1 MTMINKQE
9 FYDLIEFAL
18 EEYCEQTMTRRS
30 ILNDGSVCKQFGSIT
45 AVISNVVANK
55 NRVWIRHY
63 KVLDENGL
71 NIVSFFLGHAAM
83 LFFVNTQPFREKLLA
98 EHTIKGVIALKQ
110 RVFRKTTIPAA
121 VIVLNKSDEQT
132 WFTSAENIDCLIS
145 NLLSEFDENQKVYY
159 SKIIDAKNMMP
170 EYYNGDLQEIE
181 SHLSDSEAKEL
192 GVIATIIAGKG
203 AKQEDFSESG
213 IPYLRAR
220 DIQDSRIISPDKYI
234 GVENINKFSKQLVQ
248 EGDILLT
255 KNFGQN
261 KLALVTEND
270 IPAIASNGLF
280 VIRPY
285 DVTERYL
292 YKYLTSK
299 TGNEVFNKQI
309 KRIQKGVTIPS
320 IALSDLVH
328 VLVPVYDEET
338 MHNIESMDRL
348 SKTEV
353 IEATKQF
360 AKRYRFEAELENEV
374 YCDLVAAGW
383 KDEDL
388 LKEAC
393 VSIGENRKWRPD
405 FVYKLPD
412 ERKVYIEVKTDLMR
426 VRPEWILAMT
436 QILYGEENCF
446 FILSTGSYYE
456 VHASGIEKSLILLQA
471 PTIDEILKWEKEV
484 H

>member
-1 MTMINKQE
+1 MSTINKQE

-18 EEYCEQTMTRRS
+18 EEYCGRTMTGPG
-30 ILNDGSVCKQFGSIT
+30 ILNDGNICKQFGSIT
-45 AVISNVVANK
+45 AVISKAVADK
-55 NRVWIRHY
+55 NHLWVRHY
-63 KVLDENGL
+63 EVSDGNGI

-83 LFFVNTQPFREKLLA
+83 LFSMNTQPFREKLLA
-98 EHTIKGVIALKQ
+98 EHTIKGVITLKQ

-145 NLLSEFDENQKVYY
+145 NLLSKFDENQKVYY
-159 SKIIDAKNMMP
+159 SNIIDAKNMMP

-181 SHLSDSEAKEL
+181 SHLSNTEAKEL
-192 GVIATIIAGKG
+192 GEIATIIAGKC
-203 AKQEDFSESG
+203 AKQEDFAESG

-220 DIQDSRIISPDKYI
+220 DIQDGRIISPDKYI
-234 GVENINKFSKQLVQ
+234 GVENIDKFSKQLVQ

-261 KLALVTEND
+261 KLSLVTEND
-270 IPAIASNGLF
+270 TPAIASNSLF

-285 DVTERYL
+285 DVSEGYL
-292 YKYLTSK
+292 YKYLASK
-299 TGNEVFNKQI
+299 TGKEVFNKQI

-320 IALSDLVH
+320 IALSDLIH
-328 VLVPVYDEET
+328 ILVPIYDEET

-353 IEATKQF
+353 IEATKKF
-360 AKRYRFEAELENEV
+360 AKKHRFESKLENEV
-374 YCDLVAAGW
+374 YRGLVAAGW

-388 LKEAC
+388 LKEAW
-393 VSIGENRKWRPD
+393 VSIRDNRKWIPD

-412 ERKVYIEVKTDLMR
+412 ERKVYIEVKSDLLL
-426 VRPEWILAMT
+426 VRPDWILAIK
-436 QILYGEENCF
+436 QILYGKENCF
-446 FILSTGSYYE
+446 FILTTGSYYE

-471 PTIDEILKWEKEV
+471 PTIDEILRWEKEV
-484 H
+484 R

>member
-1 MTMINKQE
+1 MSTINKQE

-18 EEYCEQTMTRRS
+18 EEYCGRTMKGPN
-30 ILNDGSVCKQFGSIT
+30 ILKDENISKQFGSIT
-45 AVISNVVANK
+45 AVISKEVADK
-55 NRVWIRHY
+55 NHLRVHHY
-63 KVLDENGL
+63 EVSDENGL

-83 LFFVNTQPFREKLLA
+83 LFSVNTQPFREKLLA
-98 EHTIKGVIALKQ
+98 EHTIKGVITLKQ

-132 WFTSAENIDCLIS
+132 WFTSTENIDCLIS
-145 NLLSEFDENQKVYY
+145 NLLSKFDENQKVYY
-159 SKIIDAKNMMP
+159 SNIIDVKNMMP

-181 SHLSDSEAKEL
+181 SHLSNTEAKEL
-192 GVIATIIAGKG
+192 GEIATIIAGKG
-203 AKQEDFSESG
+203 AKQEDFAESG

-234 GVENINKFSKQLVQ
+234 GVANIDKFSKQLVQ

-261 KLALVTEND
+261 KLSLVTEND

-280 VIRPY
+280 VIRTY

-309 KRIQKGVTIPS
+309 NRIQKGVTIPS
-320 IALSDLVH
+320 ITLNDLTH
-328 VLVPVYDEET
+328 VLVPIYDEET

-353 IEATKQF
+353 IDATKQF
-360 AKRYRFEAELENEV
+360 AKRYRFESELENEV
-374 YCDLVAAGW
+374 YSDLVEAGW

-388 LKEAC
+388 LKDTLI
-393 VSIGENRKWRPD
+393 SIGDNRKWRPD

-412 ERKVYIEVKTDLMR
+412 KRKVYIEVKTDLLH
-426 VRPEWILAMT
+426 VRPEWVLAMT
-436 QILYGEENCF
+436 QILYGDENCF
-446 FILSTGSYYE
+446 FILTTGSYYE
-456 VHASGIEKSLILLQA
+456 VHASGIEKSLILLQT
-471 PTIDEILKWEKEV
+471 PTIDEILRWEKEGR
-484 H
+484 

>member
-1 MTMINKQE
+1 MINKQE
-9 FYDLIEFAL
+9 FYDLIKFAL
-18 EEYCEQTMTRRS
+18 EEYCGRTMTGPS
-30 ILNDGSVCKQFGSIT
+30 ISKNGSVCKQFGSIT
-45 AVISNVVANK
+45 AVISNVVADK
-55 NRVWIRHY
+55 NHLWVRHY
-63 KVLDENGL
+63 EVSDENGL

-83 LFFVNTQPFREKLLA
+83 LFSVNTQPFRDKLLA
-98 EHTIKGVIALKQ
+98 EHTIKGVITLKQ
-110 RVFRKTTIPAA
+110 SVFRKTTIPAA
-121 VIVLNKSDEQT
+121 VIVLNKSDEET

-145 NLLSEFDENQKVYY
+145 NLLFEFDDNQKVYY
-159 SKIIDAKNMMP
+159 SKIIDTKNMMP

-181 SHLSDSEAKEL
+181 SHLSNNEAKEL
-192 GVIATIIAGKG
+192 GEIATIIAGKC
-203 AKQEDFSESG
+203 AKQEDFAESG

-261 KLALVTEND
+261 KLSLVTEND
-270 IPAIASNGLF
+270 IPAIVSNGLF
-280 VIRPY
+280 VIRPF

-309 KRIQKGVTIPS
+309 NRIQQGVTIPT
-320 IALSDLVH
+320 IALSDLIH
-328 VLVPVYDEET
+328 VLVPIYDEET
-338 MHNIESMDRL
+338 MNNIESMDSL

-360 AKRYRFEAELENEV
+360 AKRYRSEAELEKEV
-374 YCDLVAAGW
+374 YFDLVAAGW
-383 KDEDL
+383 KDKYL
-388 LKEAC
+388 LKEVF
-393 VSIGENRKWRPD
+393 VSIGDNRKWRPD
-405 FVYKLPD
+405 LVYKFPD
-412 ERKVYIEVKTDLMR
+412 ERKVYIEVKTDLFR
-426 VRPEWILAMT
+426 VTPEWISAMK
-436 QILYGEENCF
+436 QILYGDENCF
-446 FILSTGSYYE
+446 FILTTGSYYE

-484 H
+484 R